1 MSPLA
6 NLRILVV
13 EDEAFIALE
22 IEEQLRWFGCEV
34 IGPVGRLERALELA
48 RASAL
53 DGALLDVTI
62 KGGFSFPVATELRQ
76 RDVPIVFSTGYAPES
91 LPAAFQGL
99 PCLRKPF
106 SAKQLEAVAT
116 AAFVKRRSCSLPR
129 RLLSVRSQ

>member
-13 EDEAFIALE
+13 EDEIFIALE
-22 IEEQLRWFGCEV
+22 IEEQLRRLGCEV

-48 RASAL
+48 RTPAL

-62 KGGFSFPVATELRQ
+62 KGGFSFPVAAELRQ
-76 RDVPIVFSTGYAPES
+76 RDVPVIFSTGYAPKS
-91 LPAAFQGL
+91 LPAAYQGL

-106 SAKQLEAVAT
+106 SARQLEAAAT
-116 AAFVKRRSCSLPR
+116 AAFVKWCRW
-129 RLLSVRSQ
+129 